1 VHQRSCVSNLIVTDK
16 SILLERPYRQFRM
29 LDTSVACKSWQ
40 ADLSDLH
47 LSVDFSFLYFTA
59 SMIKRG
65 GLIKG
70 HDIGARGSQIKSV
83 GLHEAASLALASQQW
98 DRQLHLVYFWV
109 VKKQISL
116 SDIDITIR
124 IWSNKWLNLCL
135 CIPYNA
141 RAWKND
147 VFLILN
153 KNPTIT

>member
-1 VHQRSCVSNLIVTDK
+1 
-16 SILLERPYRQFRM
+16 M

-83 GLHEAASLALASQQW
+83 GLHEAASLALASQQ
-98 DRQLHLVYFWV
+98 
-109 VKKQISL
+109 
-116 SDIDITIR
+116 
-124 IWSNKWLNLCL
+124 
-135 CIPYNA
+135 
-141 RAWKND
+141 
-147 VFLILN
+147 
-153 KNPTIT
+153 